1 MKKSQKSEVIESLK
15 QKFDDATF
23 FYFID
28 ESTLSAAK
36 TSKLRR
42 SAFEKGIS
50 YSVVK
55 NSLIKKALEQSNKNA
70 EDVFN
75 ILQGPTA
82 VFFSTN
88 SNDIAKLIKEFRGE
102 DAKPELKAAYIDSDI
117 YIGDAEL
124 KNLVA
129 LKSKNELI
137 GDIIGLL
144 QSPATNLI
152 SALQGNADKKIGSLV
167 KALEEKAQA

>member
-28 ESTLSAAK
+28 ESTLPADK

-42 SAFEKGIS
+42 AAFEKGIS

-55 NSLIKKALEQSNKNA
+55 NTLIKKALEQSNKNA
-70 EDVFN
+70 DTMYDV
-75 ILQGPTA
+75 LHGPTA

-102 DAKPELKAAYIDSDI
+102 DAKPELKAAYIDSDVF
-117 YIGDAEL
+117 IGDGEL

-129 LKSKNELI
+129 LKSKSELL
-137 GDIIGLL
+137 GEIIGLL

-152 SALQGNADKKIGSLV
+152 SALQGSAGNKIGSLV
-167 KALEEKAQA
+167 KALEEKAQ

>member
-28 ESTLSAAK
+28 ESTLSAGK

-42 SAFEKGIS
+42 TAFEKGIS

-55 NSLIKKALEQSNKNA
+55 NTLIKKALEQSNKNA
-70 EDVFN
+70 DEVFDV
-75 ILQGPTA
+75 LHGPTA

-117 YIGDAEL
+117 FIGDGEL

-129 LKSKNELI
+129 LKSKSELI

-144 QSPATNLI
+144 QSPATNVI
-152 SALQGNADKKIGSLV
+152 SALQGNAGNKIGSLV
-167 KALEEKAQA
+167 KALEEKAQ

>member
-28 ESTLSAAK
+28 ESTLSADK

-42 SAFEKGIS
+42 AAYEKGIS

-55 NSLIKKALEQSNKNA
+55 NTLIKKALEQSNKNA
-70 EDVFN
+70 DEVFN
-75 ILQGPTA
+75 VLHGPTA
-82 VFFSTN
+82 VFFSSN

-117 YIGDAEL
+117 FIGDGEL

-129 LKSKNELI
+129 LKSKSELL
-137 GDIIGLL
+137 GEIIGLL
-144 QSPATNLI
+144 QSPATNVI
-152 SALQGNADKKIGSLV
+152 SALQGNAGNKIGSLL
-167 KALEEKAQA
+167 KALEEKAQ

>member
-28 ESTLSAAK
+28 ESTLSAGK

-42 SAFEKGIS
+42 AAFEKGIS

-55 NSLIKKALEQSNKNA
+55 NSLIKKALEQSNKKA
-70 EDVFN
+70 DEVFDV
-75 ILQGPTA
+75 LRGPTA

-117 YIGDAEL
+117 FIGDGEL

-129 LKSKNELI
+129 LKSKSELI

-152 SALQGNADKKIGSLV
+152 SALQGNAGNKIGSLV
-167 KALEEKAQA
+167 KALEEKAQ

>member
-1 MKKSQKSEVIESLK
+1 MFWHTKIINNFILDAIADGSSLK
-15 QKFDDATF
+15 
-23 FYFID
+23 
-28 ESTLSAAK
+28 SA
-36 TSKLRR
+36 LRLLNPTP
-42 SAFEKGIS
+42 S
-50 YSVVK
+50 YSWA
-55 NSLIKKALEQSNKNA
+55 KKQLR
-70 EDVFN
+70 
-75 ILQGPTA
+75 
-82 VFFSTN
+82 
-88 SNDIAKLIKEFRGE
+88 ND
-102 DAKPELKAAYIDSDI
+102 PELKAAYTDSDI

>member
-28 ESTLSAAK
+28 ESTLSAGK

-42 SAFEKGIS
+42 AAFEKGIS

-55 NSLIKKALEQSNKNA
+55 NTLIKKALEQSNKKA
-70 EDVFN
+70 DEVFDV
-75 ILQGPTA
+75 LHGPTA

-117 YIGDAEL
+117 FIGDGEL

-129 LKSKNELI
+129 LKSKSELL

-152 SALQGNADKKIGSLV
+152 SALQGNAGNKIGSLV
-167 KALEEKAQA
+167 KALEEKAQ

>member
-28 ESTLSAAK
+28 ESTLPAGK

-42 SAFEKGIS
+42 AAFEKGIS

-55 NSLIKKALEQSNKNA
+55 NTLIKKALEQSNKNA
-70 EDVFN
+70 DEVFDV
-75 ILQGPTA
+75 LSGPTA
-82 VFFSTN
+82 VFFSSN

-117 YIGDAEL
+117 FIGDGEL

-129 LKSKNELI
+129 LKSKSELI

-152 SALQGNADKKIGSLV
+152 SALQGNAGNKIGSLV
-167 KALEEKAQA
+167 KALEEKAQ

>member
-28 ESTLSAAK
+28 ESTLSAGK

-42 SAFEKGIS
+42 TAFEKGIS

-55 NSLIKKALEQSNKNA
+55 NTLIKKALEQSNKNA
-70 EDVFN
+70 DEVFDV
-75 ILQGPTA
+75 LHGPTA

-88 SNDIAKLIKEFRGE
+88 SNDIAKLIKEFRGD

-117 YIGDAEL
+117 FIGDSEL

-129 LKSKNELI
+129 LKSKSELI

-152 SALQGNADKKIGSLV
+152 SALQGNAGNKIGSLV
-167 KALEEKAQA
+167 KALEEKAQ

>member
-1 MKKSQKSEVIESLK
+1 M
-15 QKFDDATF
+15 
-23 FYFID
+23 
-28 ESTLSAAK
+28 
-36 TSKLRR
+36 
-42 SAFEKGIS
+42 
-50 YSVVK
+50 
-55 NSLIKKALEQSNKNA
+55 IKKALEQSNKNA
-70 EDVFN
+70 DEVYN
-75 ILQGPTA
+75 ILHGPTA

-102 DAKPELKAAYIDSDI
+102 DVKPELKAAYIDSDI

-152 SALQGNADKKIGSLV
+152 SALQGNANKKIGSLV

>member
-1 MKKSQKSEVIESLK
+1 MNKSKKSEVIEVLK
-15 QKFDDATF
+15 QKFDEATF

-28 ESTLSAAK
+28 ESTLSAGK

-42 SAFEKGIS
+42 AAFEKNIE

-55 NSLIKKALEQSNKNA
+55 NTLIQKALEQSNKSA
-70 EDVFN
+70 QEMIDV
-75 ILQGPTA
+75 LHGPTA
-82 VFFSTN
+82 VFFSSN

-117 YIGDAEL
+117 FVGDAEL

-129 LKSKNELI
+129 LKSKSELI

-152 SALQGNADKKIGSLV
+152 SALQGNAGDKVAGLV
-167 KALEEKAQA
+167 KAIEERAN

>member
-28 ESTLSAAK
+28 ESTLSAGK
-36 TSKLRR
+36 TSQLRR
-42 SAFEKGIS
+42 AAFEKGIS

-55 NSLIKKALEQSNKNA
+55 NTLIKKALEQSNKNA
-70 EDVFN
+70 SEVFDV
-75 ILQGPTA
+75 LHGPTA

-117 YIGDAEL
+117 FIGDGEL

-129 LKSKNELI
+129 LKSKSELI

-152 SALQGNADKKIGSLV
+152 SALQGNAGNKIGSLV
-167 KALEEKAQA
+167 KALEEKAN

>member
-42 SAFEKGIS
+42 AAFDKGIS

-55 NSLIKKALEQSNKNA
+55 NTLIKKALEQSNKNA
-70 EDVFN
+70 DEVFN
-75 ILQGPTA
+75 VLSGPTA

-117 YIGDAEL
+117 FIGDGEL

-129 LKSKNELI
+129 LKSKSELL

-152 SALQGNADKKIGSLV
+152 SALQGSAGNKIGSLV
-167 KALEEKAQA
+167 KALEEKAQ

>member
-28 ESTLSAAK
+28 ESTLSAGK

-42 SAFEKGIS
+42 TAFEKGIS

-55 NSLIKKALEQSNKNA
+55 NTLIKKALEQSNKNA
-70 EDVFN
+70 DEVFDV
-75 ILQGPTA
+75 LHGPTA

-88 SNDIAKLIKEFRGE
+88 SNDIAKLIKEFRGD

-117 YIGDAEL
+117 FIGDGEL

-129 LKSKNELI
+129 LKSKSELI

-152 SALQGNADKKIGSLV
+152 SALQGNAGNKIGSLV
-167 KALEEKAQA
+167 KALEERAQ

>member
-28 ESTLSAAK
+28 ESTLSAGK

-55 NSLIKKALEQSNKNA
+55 NTLIKKALEQSNKKA
-70 EDVFN
+70 DEVFDV
-75 ILQGPTA
+75 LHGPTA
-82 VFFSTN
+82 VFFSSN

-102 DAKPELKAAYIDSDI
+102 DSKPELKAAYIDSDI
-117 YIGDAEL
+117 FIGDGEL

-129 LKSKNELI
+129 LKSKSELI

-144 QSPATNLI
+144 QSPANNVI
-152 SALQGNADKKIGSLV
+152 SALKGNAGNKIGSLV
-167 KALEEKAQA
+167 KALEEKAQ

>member
-28 ESTLSAAK
+28 ESTLSAGK

-42 SAFEKGIS
+42 AAFEKGIS

-55 NSLIKKALEQSNKNA
+55 NSLIKKALEQSNKKA
-70 EDVFN
+70 DEVFDV
-75 ILQGPTA
+75 LRGPTA

-117 YIGDAEL
+117 FIGDGEL

-129 LKSKNELI
+129 LKSKSELI

-152 SALQGNADKKIGSLV
+152 SALQGNAVNKIGSLV
-167 KALEEKAQA
+167 KDLEEKAQ

>member
-28 ESTLSAAK
+28 ESTLSAGK

-42 SAFEKGIS
+42 TAFEKGIS

-55 NSLIKKALEQSNKNA
+55 NTLIKKALEQSNKNA
-70 EDVFN
+70 DEVFDV
-75 ILQGPTA
+75 LHGPTA

-88 SNDIAKLIKEFRGE
+88 SNDIAKLIKEFRGD

-117 YIGDAEL
+117 FIGDGEL

-129 LKSKNELI
+129 LKSKSELI

-152 SALQGNADKKIGSLV
+152 SALQGNAGNKIGSLV
-167 KALEEKAQA
+167 KALEEKAQ

>member
-28 ESTLSAAK
+28 ESTLTAAK

-42 SAFEKGIS
+42 TAFEKGIS
-50 YSVVK
+50 YSVAK
-55 NSLIKKALEQSNKNA
+55 NTLIKKALEQSNKNA
-70 EDVFN
+70 DEVFN
-75 ILQGPTA
+75 ILHGPTA

-102 DAKPELKAAYIDSDI
+102 DVKPELKAAYIDSDI